1 MPLEIS
7 IEERRAAASLL
18 ARLATRDRRLA
29 EHALACGALAATLAR
44 MLDLPEAG
52 IARASILGTL
62 HEVGMLAELERPPA
76 HVTSTPLEHQRGL
89 RSATLV
95 FLRAE
100 PALARFADDAGTLFD
115 DVVPAIE
122 ARIVVVADIYDALT
136 RHLPGVAGLTKRGA
150 VDVLKSLAGPRVDPD
165 VVHALIFSQR
175 RGQRQS
181 DVSA

>member
-7 IEERRAAASLL
+7 TEERRAIASLL
-18 ARLATRDRRLA
+18 ARLAARDPRLA
-29 EHALACGALAATLAR
+29 EHALSCGALAATLAR

-52 IARASILGTL
+52 IARASILGSL
-62 HEVGMLAELERPPA
+62 HEVGMLAELERPSA

-89 RSATLV
+89 RSATVAL
-95 FLRAE
+95 LLAE

-122 ARIVVVADIYDALT
+122 ARIVIVADIYDALT

-150 VDVLKSLAGPRVDPD
+150 LEVLKSLAGPRVDAD
-165 VVHALIFSQR
+165 VVDALIFSQR
-175 RGQRQS
+175 RAQRQN